1 MSFETFVNIFS
12 VVSFA
17 ISMFALGRAYEIN
30 CQIKEM
36 KNETVG

>member
-1 MSFETFVNIFS
+1 MTFETIMNVLS
-12 VVSFA
+12 LAGFA
-17 ISMFALGRAYEIN
+17 VCMFALGRAYEIN